1 MRKRADKDF
10 RKKMLHDHERF
21 QDKVRRKDSKLVLGK
36 DIPKK
41 DNPKAEGSSNKKKL
55 IKGIGKERQK
65 RAEHK
70 RRNFTENLYTR
81 NREAT
86 TGEKL
91 PSKEKED
98 SEALNA
104 VKEKLTKTGKKQV
117 SKKPKAAK
125 KKKNLSYLK
134 SFSKGSEVVRDYL
147 SQGSEDNQGVETGE
161 KTADFSAKLIRGTRR
176 YAEKKRDRKAFRLE
190 KYNRKTKERNS
201 KLIFEESEGAR
212 KASDDSQR
220 INAYKRFQK
229 KRQMK
234 ESI

>member
-21 QDKVRRKDSKLVLGK
+21 QGKVQSKDSKLVLEK
-36 DIPKK
+36 DIPKNN
-41 DNPKAEGSSNKKKL
+41 NPKAAGSSNQKISAKT
-55 IKGIGKERQK
+55 IGKERQK

-70 RRNFTENLYTR
+70 RRNYTENLYTR
-81 NREAT
+81 NTEAT
-86 TGEKL
+86 TGENI
-91 PSKEKED
+91 PSKED
-98 SEALNA
+98 SKTVEE

-117 SKKPKAAK
+117 SKKPKTAI
-125 KKKNLSYLK
+125 KKKNLSYLR

-147 SQGSEDNQGVETGE
+147 SQGSEDNQGIEAGE

-176 YAEKKRDRKAFRLE
+176 YAEKKRDRKGFRLE
-190 KYNRKTKERNS
+190 KYNRKTKERKS

-229 KRQMK
+229 KRQMN
-234 ESI
+234 